1 MNKEFKPSNY
11 SFRDHWKLHG
21 YLSPTMI
28 EELLD
33 LVDDKDDEI
42 TELTEQVDDL
52 ETDVN
57 NLTDEIG
64 DLNNQ
69 VRALEDEIQDIP

>member
-1 MNKEFKPSNY
+1 MNKEYKPLNNTY
-11 SFRDHWKLHG
+11 REHWKLHG

-42 TELTEQVDDL
+42 TKLTEQVDDL
-52 ETDVN
+52 ERDVKAAYN
-57 NLTDEIG
+57 EVG
-64 DLNNQ
+64 DLNAQ
-69 VRALEDEIQDIP
+69 VRALEDEIQELS

>member
-1 MNKEFKPSNY
+1 MNKEYKPLNN

-33 LVDDKDDEI
+33 MVDDKDDEI
-42 TELTEQVDDL
+42 KMLEDTINDL

-64 DLNNQ
+64 DLNIQ
-69 VRALEDEIQDIP
+69 VRALEDEIQELS

>member
-1 MNKEFKPSNY
+1 MNKEYKPLNNSY
-11 SFRDHWKLHG
+11 REHWKLHG

-42 TELTEQVDDL
+42 TKLTEQVDDL
-52 ETDVN
+52 DRDVQSAYN
-57 NLTDEIG
+57 EVD
-64 DLNNQ
+64 DLNTQ
-69 VRALEDEIQDIP
+69 VRALEDEIQELS